1 MKSPSASD
9 PAALRRAAEARMN
22 ERSPA
27 GVPQTMADL
36 RRLQHEL
43 EVHQIELEMQNEELR
58 ATRDELAAGL
68 ERYID
73 LYDFAPVGYLTLDRD
88 GKVLAANLMAT
99 RLLGLER
106 ATLLHRRLAGQIIND
121 DDRRAFLDWLERTF
135 TSGLREACEVA
146 IARERAAPL
155 MVRFEAV
162 ASEGGHECRA
172 VLLDVSERHRAEA
185 ERIRLIEQLTRSLSE
200 VKELGGLLP
209 ICGYCKKIRDDQNYW
224 HSVESYIAT
233 HTNAKFSHSIC
244 PECERKIVQPEL
256 NALLRQA
263 GVAP

>member
-1 MKSPSASD
+1 MKERGSVT
-9 PAALRRAAEARMN
+9 AAR
-22 ERSPA
+22 PD
-27 GVPQTMADL
+27 ADL

-58 ATRDELAAGL
+58 ANRDELAAGL
-68 ERYID
+68 ERYTE

-88 GKVLAANLMAT
+88 GKILAANLTTT

-106 ATLLHRRLAGQIIND
+106 ATLLRRRLTGQIISG
-121 DDRRAFLDWLERTF
+121 DDRLAFNTWLERTF
-135 TSGLREACEVA
+135 AGAPPAACEVA
-146 IARERAAPL
+146 LMRERSAPL
-155 MVRFEAV
+155 IVRFEAV
-162 ASEGGHECRA
+162 VAEDRRECRA

-244 PECERKIVQPEL
+244 PECEQKIVLPEL
-256 NALLRQA
+256 NALLKKA

>member
-1 MKSPSASD
+1 
-9 PAALRRAAEARMN
+9 MN

-27 GVPQTMADL
+27 GVPQTMAEL
-36 RRLQHEL
+36 QRLQHEL
-43 EVHQIELEMQNEELR
+43 EVHHIELEMQNEELR
-58 ATRDELAAGL
+58 ANRDELTAAL
-68 ERYID
+68 ERYTD

-88 GKVLAANLMAT
+88 GKILAANLTAAH
-99 RLLGLER
+99 LLGLER
-106 ATLLHRRLAGQIIND
+106 ATLLHRRLVGQIING
-121 DDRRAFLDWLERTF
+121 DDRLAFNTWLERTCAGG
-135 TSGLREACEVA
+135 TREACEVPL
-146 IARERAAPL
+146 ARERAAPL

-162 ASEGGHECRA
+162 AAADGRGCRA

-233 HTNAKFSHSIC
+233 HTNARFSHSIC
-244 PECERKIVQPEL
+244 PECDKKIVQPEL
-256 NALLRQA
+256 NALLEKA
-263 GVAP
+263 GVEKI